1 MVQRS
6 LWYNHKDLFNNT
18 SPSQATSKSFH
29 KWMIKHIRDDFTAS
43 RPSHNMH
50 KIISRG
56 CSPSNLAINFHN
68 LPSQSYRLDI
78 GSRTRTRPRRRCRT
92 RTRNQEFDLK
102 KPNVLENLRALR
114 SPERPL
120 CEVLQTNKRSR
131 YTNSVS
137 FNATRLHKLSSRMR
151 PLKSSEKFQ
160 NGEFISEI
168 EKDGEW
174 KKYLQDEFIL

>member
-1 MVQRS
+1 MFKTLYDSVFEVIDNNTKTNLASDYVTLIKRIHSMVQRS

-92 RTRNQEFDLK
+92 RTRN
-102 KPNVLENLRALR
+102 
-114 SPERPL
+114 
-120 CEVLQTNKRSR
+120 
-131 YTNSVS
+131 
-137 FNATRLHKLSSRMR
+137 
-151 PLKSSEKFQ
+151 
-160 NGEFISEI
+160 
-168 EKDGEW
+168 
-174 KKYLQDEFIL
+174 